1 MTVPS
6 RLAVAETLRL
16 QADLSVPVRAIVLNQ
31 VPPSQCACWAVLGKA
46 EANVYLNGILAS
58 LARLI
63 FIDKQLS
70 FSVCVLVD

>member
-46 EANVYLNGILAS
+46 EANVY
-58 LARLI
+58 
-63 FIDKQLS
+63 
-70 FSVCVLVD
+70 